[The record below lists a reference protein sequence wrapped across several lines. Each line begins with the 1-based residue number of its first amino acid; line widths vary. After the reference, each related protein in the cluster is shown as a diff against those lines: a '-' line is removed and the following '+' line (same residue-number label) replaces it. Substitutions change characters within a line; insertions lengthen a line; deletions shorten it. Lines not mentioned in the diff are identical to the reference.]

1 MKKFIGL
8 LITALI
14 SVTAKATETTPV
26 ITLTERNTLVIR
38 NVINSQSVASLQDKA
53 NKLSQ
58 GLSKNEK
65 IYLFLDTP
73 GGSVQ
78 SGNEMVSTLR
88 GLPQRV
94 DTITNFA
101 ASMGFITVQS
111 LGTRY
116 ILPNGILMSHRAA
129 GGAEGQIPGEL
140 NTRVNFFTDMLDAQD
155 AEIAKRVNMSKKD
168 YQKLIVNEHW
178 VFGSKAVSTKMA
190 DKVVLAR
197 CNKVLSEGR
206 VNETVYTFFGPIQ
219 LVYSACP
226 LITAPLE
233 INFDQLTLNA
243 YNDVDRVT
251 LKEVRKTILTL
262 VYDKRA
268 FYHDYIL
275 NNKNSKKVL
284 P

>member
-206 VNETVYTFFGPIQ
+206 VNETVYTFFGPVQ

-251 LKEVRKTILTL
+251 LKEVRRTILTL

>member
-1 MKKFIGL
+1 MKKFVGL

-14 SVTAKATETTPV
+14 SVTAKAAETTPV

-38 NVINSQSVASLQDKA
+38 NVIDSQSVASLQDKA

-58 GLSKNEK
+58 GLSKSEK

-94 DTITNFA
+94 ETITNFA

-206 VNETVYTFFGPIQ
+206 VSETIYTFFGPVQ

-233 INFDQLTLNA
+233 ISFEQLTLNE
-243 YNDVDRVT
+243 YDDVDRVT